1 METRSQLREQ
11 VTRKL
16 LDSGINPTRQRLEIG
31 VCLFEKDKHISA
43 DQVLELVNHG
53 ACEVSKATVYNT
65 LGLFAERGLVREL
78 VITPNKVVYDTNVSD
93 HHHLYNV
100 DTGDLQDLETDELH
114 LNALPR
120 LDDGVQIDGVDIII
134 RVKNKTPA

>member
-43 DQVLELVNHG
+43 DQVLELVNRG

>member
-53 ACEVSKATVYNT
+53 AYEVSKATVYNT